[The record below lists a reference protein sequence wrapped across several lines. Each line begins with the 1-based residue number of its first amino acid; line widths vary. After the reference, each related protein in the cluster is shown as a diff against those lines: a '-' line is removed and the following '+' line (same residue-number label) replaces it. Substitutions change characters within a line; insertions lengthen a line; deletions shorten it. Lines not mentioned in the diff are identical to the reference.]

1 MDVLLIVDMQEGLR
15 LGPPKHDLDDVLAR
29 INGLA
34 RRVRD
39 RGGRVV
45 LIRHTGPVGDPFAPG
60 APGYAFLSGLER
72 EDTDVVVAKTHND
85 AFIRTSLEATLRGLG
100 PSRLL
105 IAGWAT
111 DFCVDGTIRSA
122 AALGFPVTAV
132 ADAHT
137 VSDRPHLAA
146 AAVIAH
152 HHHIWTGLIAA
163 HPVRL
168 ENAAEL

>member
-15 LGPPKHDLDDVLAR
+15 LGPPKHDLDGVVAR
-29 INGLA
+29 INALG
-34 RRVRD
+34 RRVRGH
-39 RGGRVV
+39 GGRVV
-45 LIRHTGPVGDPFAPG
+45 LIRHTGPAGDPFALDG
-60 APGYAFLSGLER
+60 PGYAFLSGLER
-72 EDTDVVVAKTHND
+72 EGADIIIAKTHND
-85 AFIRTSLEATLRGLG
+85 AFFRTSLEATLRGLG

-122 AALGFPVTAV
+122 AALGFAVTAV

-146 AAVIAH
+146 PAVIAH

-168 ENAAEL
+168 AAAAEL